1 MQEKLNKELDFDA
14 FWQRVGDSKV
24 VGLTA
29 PAFGDGDSVGTQCAL
44 KELIERRYP
53 SVKVRIIN
61 ETPCPQRY
69 RFLDGAQFF
78 ELSSD
83 VLKQAEGQPDLMIC
97 VDGNYERIG
106 SETKQLWKK
115 AKSTIQVDHHAM
127 SGENVYDMRL
137 YNPYAASTTEVV
149 LDLVESTGMMPLSST
164 EAQALYLGFVFDTGQ
179 FKHSNTD
186 SNVLRKAATLMEAGF
201 DHTMTVEQGL
211 MIKNPQAF
219 HLLKHVL
226 AEAKFDLGGRY
237 VWSVISN
244 EAFKKSGA
252 DSDDREGL
260 IDQLFLTDKCE
271 VAALY
276 FEPEP
281 TKWKVSF
288 RARLHWDVAAL
299 ARTLNPHGG
308 GHTKAAGCSLEGAQK
323 DVLENCH
330 KTITELL
337 ETKK

>member
-1 MQEKLNKELDFDA
+1 MQEKLKKELDYEA
-14 FWQRVGDSKV
+14 FWQTIAESKI

-44 KELIERRYP
+44 KELIERRFP
-53 SVKVRIIN
+53 GVQVKIVN

-69 RFLDGAQFF
+69 RFLSGAEFF

-83 VLKQAEGQPDLMIC
+83 LLKSEEGLPDLMIC
-97 VDGNYERIG
+97 VDGNFERIG
-106 SETKQLWKK
+106 EETTKLWSK
-115 AKSTIQVDHHAM
+115 AKKTVQVDHHAM

-137 YNPYAASTTEVV
+137 YNPYAASTTEMV
-149 LDLVESTGMMPLSST
+149 LDLCESTGMMPLSST

-186 SNVLRKAATLMEAGF
+186 ANVLRKAATLMESGF
-201 DHTMTVEQGL
+201 DHTTTVEQGL
-211 MIKNPQAF
+211 MIKNPHAF
-219 HLLKHVL
+219 QLLKHVL
-226 AEAKFDLGGRY
+226 SVANFDLGGRY
-237 VWSVISN
+237 VWSSISN
-244 EAFKKSGA
+244 EAFVKSGA

-271 VAALY
+271 IAALY

-281 TKWKVSF
+281 GKWKISF

-308 GHTKAAGCSLEGAQK
+308 GHTKAAGCSLDGPEEQ
-323 DVLENCH
+323 VLSGCH
-330 KTITELL
+330 KTIVELL
-337 ETKK
+337 ES